1 MDENSEQSGKRYIE
15 THLMKNR
22 ATYIFLFVFF
32 FCFFV
37 FATFSRAG
45 AAQPQP
51 NDPHSFLRQGIEK
64 AFNLEKQAANT
75 SMQKAVEL
83 DPENP
88 LGYAML
94 AIAQMFFNELS
105 FDPGEREQYQA
116 SMLRYVSEASARGE
130 KRIKANPQDGQ
141 AYFAMALAKIT
152 KVLLAIRQKDY
163 LNVALETSNVWAYLE
178 KANQYD
184 PKNYDVYFL
193 MGVIHY
199 HIDHLP
205 IVTRCFSA
213 LMITSGDSGKGLQEL
228 KLAATKGDLLKELAQ
243 AELVAAYMNF
253 EKQPA
258 QSLPIARRLKNQ
270 FPRNYNFLFA
280 LASNL
285 AELHRFQEAS
295 AMAREIDQGIR
306 SGQPPFSPRLQPR
319 YDQLMGRI
327 LFNQGKYDEAARY
340 LERTLKDDTPYNARV
355 RAWAYVRLGM
365 IHDIRKERG
374 KAEECYLK
382 ALEVTGGEGAAQVEA
397 RLYLK
402 TPYSP
407 PSGPGAS

>member
-1 MDENSEQSGKRYIE
+1 
-15 THLMKNR
+15 MKNR
-22 ATYIFLFVFF
+22 AIFIFLLFF
-32 FCFFV
+32 SFCFLV
-37 FATFSRAG
+37 PVTSSWAEAVQR
-45 AAQPQP
+45 QP
-51 NDPHSFLRQGIEK
+51 NDTHSLLRQGIEK

-75 SMQKAVEL
+75 CMQKALEL

-88 LGYAML
+88 MAYAML
-94 AIAQMFFNELS
+94 AMTQMLFSEMSL
-105 FDPGEREQYQA
+105 DPGEREQYQV
-116 SMLRYVSEASARGE
+116 SMLRYVSEASTRGD
-130 KRIKANPQDGQ
+130 KRIKVNPQDGQ

-163 LNVALETSNVWAYLE
+163 LNVALETSNVWTYLE

-213 LMITSGDSGKGLQEL
+213 LLITSGDSRKGLREL
-228 KLAATKGDLLKELAQ
+228 ELAATKGDLLKELAQ
-243 AELVAAYMNF
+243 AELVAVYLNF

-258 QSLPIARRLKNQ
+258 RSLPSARRLRNQ

-295 AMAREIDQGIR
+295 AMAREIDEGIR

-327 LFNQGKYDEAARY
+327 FFNQGQYDEAARY
-340 LERTLKDDTPYNARV
+340 LERALKDDTPYNARV

-397 RLYLK
+397 RFYLK
-402 TPYSP
+402 TPYSA
-407 PSGPGAS
+407 PSGPGVS

>member
-1 MDENSEQSGKRYIE
+1 
-15 THLMKNR
+15 MKNR
-22 ATYIFLFVFF
+22 DRFILLLVSFFLF
-32 FCFFV
+32 
-37 FATFSRAG
+37 APADLTNGG
-45 AAQPQP
+45 AAQRQP
-51 NDPHSFLRQGIEK
+51 NDFHSCLRQGIEK
-64 AFNLEKQAANT
+64 AFNLEMQAANIW
-75 SMQKAVEL
+75 MQRAVAL
-83 DPENP
+83 DPEDP
-88 LGYAML
+88 TGYALLAMAHML
-94 AIAQMFFNELS
+94 FGEMS
-105 FDPGEREQYQA
+105 FDPGEREQHQV
-116 SMLRYVSEASARGE
+116 SMLRYVNEASARGE
-130 KRIKANPQDGQ
+130 KRIQANPEDGR

-163 LNVALETSNVWAYLE
+163 LDVALETSNVWTYLE
-178 KANQYD
+178 KANRYD

-213 LMITSGDSGKGLQEL
+213 LLITSGDSRRGLEEL

-243 AELVAAYMNF
+243 AELVAAYLNF
-253 EKQPA
+253 EKQPS
-258 QSLPIARRLKNQ
+258 QSLPLARRLKNQ
-270 FPRNYNFLFA
+270 FPRNYSFLFA

-295 AMAREIDQGIR
+295 ALAREIEKGIL

-327 LFNQGKYDEAARY
+327 FFNQGKYDEAARY
-340 LERTLKDDTPYNARV
+340 LERALKDERPYNARV
-355 RAWAYVRLGM
+355 RAWASVRLGM
-365 IHDIRKERG
+365 IYDIRKERK

-382 ALEVTGGEGAAQVEA
+382 ALEVTGGESAAQVEA
-397 RLYLK
+397 RFYLK

-407 PSGPGAS
+407 PPGRGAS

>member
-1 MDENSEQSGKRYIE
+1 
-15 THLMKNR
+15 MKNR
-22 ATYIFLFVFF
+22 AAFIFLLFF
-32 FCFFV
+32 SLSFLASV
-37 FATFSRAG
+37 ISSRAE
-45 AAQPQP
+45 AAQRQP
-51 NDPHSFLRQGIEK
+51 NQPHALLRQGVEK
-64 AFNLEKQAANT
+64 AFNLEKQDANT
-75 SMQKAVEL
+75 CMQKALEL

-88 LGYAML
+88 TGYALL
-94 AIAQMFFNELS
+94 AMAHMFFSELS
-105 FDPGEREQYQA
+105 FDPVEREQYQA
-116 SMLRYVSEASARGE
+116 SMLRYVSEASARGD
-130 KRIKANPQDGQ
+130 KKIKVNPQDGQ

-152 KVLLAIRQKDY
+152 RVLLAIRQKDY
-163 LNVALETSNVWAYLE
+163 LNVVLETSNVWTYLE

-205 IVTRCFSA
+205 ILTRYFSA
-213 LMITSGDSGKGLQEL
+213 LLITPGDSLKGLQEL
-228 KLAATKGDLLKELAQ
+228 ELAATKGDLLKELAQ
-243 AELVAAYMNF
+243 AELVAAYLNF

-258 QSLPIARRLKNQ
+258 RSLPIARRLKNQ
-270 FPRNYNFLFA
+270 FPRNFNFLFA
-280 LASNL
+280 LANNL
-285 AELHRFQEAS
+285 AELHRFQEAF

-306 SGQPPFSPRLQPR
+306 SGKPPFSPRLQPR

-340 LERTLKDDTPYNARV
+340 LERALNDNTPYNARV
-355 RAWAYVRLGM
+355 RTWAYVRLGM

-374 KAEECYLK
+374 QAEECYLK

-397 RLYLK
+397 RFYLK

-407 PSGPGAS
+407 PSGPGVS